1 MNSYNVFV
9 SRTAENDLMDII
21 RYIRSQLLAP
31 ITADN
36 MLELLN
42 DSMQGLAEFP
52 KKHPLVKDER
62 LASLGYRILRVKNYI
77 VFFSV
82 DDEKKEVNI
91 ERILYARRDWLS
103 IL

>member
-1 MNSYNVFV
+1 MNSYNIFI
-9 SRTAENDLMDII
+9 SSPAENDLADII
-21 RYIRSQLLAP
+21 RYVKSQLLAP
-31 ITADN
+31 IAADN
-36 MLELLN
+36 MLKLFNETI
-42 DSMQGLAEFP
+42 QGLAEFP
-52 KKHPLVKDER
+52 KKYPLVKDDR
-62 LASLGYRILRVKNYI
+62 LASLGYRIIPVKNYI